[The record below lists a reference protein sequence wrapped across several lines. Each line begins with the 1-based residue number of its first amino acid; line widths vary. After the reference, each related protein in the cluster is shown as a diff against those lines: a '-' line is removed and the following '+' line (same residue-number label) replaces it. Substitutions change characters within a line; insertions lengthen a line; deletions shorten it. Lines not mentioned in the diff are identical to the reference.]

1 MAIRPVPSYL
11 FSAALIATS
20 LAAPGFCAGTIT
32 RENFSNEVTEFLTR
46 EVTAHVAEVKSLDPP
61 QATVFGARTSGDF
74 NWGTYMRAVSEWSVL
89 TGRDTVGG
97 KDVASYLGKVGLIEA
112 KGGAKTFSQWYSALT
127 LQQFGTDLRTN
138 RLWQSLT
145 PEEQALWRSL
155 LDPGRFYDRK
165 TRHVIDLPENYFGV
179 AARIAAV
186 DYAIGLTSDRP
197 FADDVLT
204 RAADQ
209 FLKGALY
216 TDDDLAHGRYD
227 RYSQEYA
234 RSVYEVA
241 LMMRRKDIVAA
252 VEPALREDMKTWWAV
267 VSPDGYSFPWGRT
280 IGLISYFDTLDII
293 GFLVRSSGLRLFR
306 SWQACITPR
315 FNRSSTTCSRTGT
328 C

>member
-1 MAIRPVPSYL
+1 M
-11 FSAALIATS
+11 
-20 LAAPGFCAGTIT
+20 
-32 RENFSNEVTEFLTR
+32 
-46 EVTAHVAEVKSLDPP
+46 
-61 QATVFGARTSGDF
+61 
-74 NWGTYMRAVSEWSVL
+74 
-89 TGRDTVGG
+89 
-97 KDVASYLGKVGLIEA
+97 
-112 KGGAKTFSQWYSALT
+112 
-127 LQQFGTDLRTN
+127 
-138 RLWQSLT
+138 WQSLT

-227 RYSQEYA
+227 RDPQEYA

-241 LMMRRKDIVAA
+241 LMMGRKDIVAA

-280 IGLISYFDTLDII
+280 IGLVSYFDTLDII
-293 GFLVRSSGLRLFR
+293 GFLARYPQFRPAPLSQLASLYYAAFQSVTRDMSG
-306 SWQACITPR
+306 
-315 FNRSSTTCSRTGT
+315 
-328 C
+328 